1 MRILG
6 ILCDAFLDTIKI
18 WPFLWMIYLMF
29 EYIGNKRNVL
39 TRKSKL
45 TPVLGALSGCIP
57 QCGASV
63 AAASLYADGII
74 TVGTLFA
81 VFLSTSDEAIP
92 LMMTYPQEWQTIIKL
107 IVIKLIFASIIGI
120 LIDYFVPHH
129 HKEASNSSQG
139 SHQNHDF
146 CCRKKTK
153 SIFQVAFNRSLKVV
167 GFLMVMTIVINVII
181 TLIGE
186 ASLSNLLFSNTWGQP
201 FIAAL
206 IGLIPNCISSVLL
219 TDLYLQG
226 IITFGSV
233 LAGLCTGAGAGL
245 LVLFQQNKSIKQNLL
260 IVIILYLLG
269 ATIGLTFHN
278 MIGVV

>member
-1 MRILG
+1 MDL
-6 ILCDAFLDTIKI
+6 LWDAFLDTIKI
-18 WPFLWMIYLMF
+18 WPFLWIVYLFF
-29 EYIGNKRNVL
+29 ECIGNKRNAL
-39 TRKSKL
+39 IRQSKM

-74 TVGTLFA
+74 TVGTLLA

-92 LMMTYPQEWQTIIKL
+92 LMMTYPQEWQTIVKL
-107 IVIKLIFASIIGI
+107 VIIKLIFASMIGI
-120 LIDYFVPHH
+120 LVDYFVPHRQISR
-129 HKEASNSSQG
+129 SNRSQVI
-139 SHQNHDF
+139 NKYHDL
-146 CCRKKTK
+146 CCRQKAN
-153 SIFQVAFNRSLKVV
+153 SIFRVAFNRSVKVV
-167 GFLMVMTIVINVII
+167 GFLLIMTIIINWIVTI
-181 TLIGE
+181 IGE
-186 ASLSNLLFSNTWGQP
+186 ASLSTLLLSNTLGQP

-206 IGLIPNCISSVLL
+206 IGLIPNCVSSVLL

-245 LVLFQQNKSIKQNLL
+245 LVLFQQNKSIKQNLI
-260 IVIILYLLG
+260 IVTILYLLG

-278 MIGVV
+278 MIGRV